1 MHEGLSNRAHLQTYF
16 LAARD
21 RTIDLCQPLVYD
33 DYLVQSAPFVS
44 PPKWHLGHTTWF
56 FETFVLQPYCEGYEP
71 LNPKYRELFNSY
83 YHSVDRPMSQAQRS
97 LLTRPSLPEVLMYRD
112 HVENELLEL
121 LTHTVSAE
129 ALQWIELGIEHEEQ
143 HQELLLMDIK
153 HIFHSCPLQPL
164 YANNLVPVSLARNLK
179 LEFVEFA
186 GGRQKIGYDGELFSF
201 DNERPAHFVD
211 LRPFAL
217 ANRLA
222 TNRDFLEFIDDGG
235 YDDPDLWLSDGW
247 EIKTRENWK
256 APLYWETGSE
266 GPCIFT
272 LRGQR
277 RLVYEEPVCHLSYY
291 EADAFARWR
300 SATHSDCQGA
310 RLPTES
316 EWEAAVAPQFETLL
330 RAGNFMESHAL
341 HPMPL
346 ARNGSG
352 LQQALGDVW
361 EWTSSS
367 YLAYPG
373 YQPWAGATAEYNGKF
388 MVNQMVLKGG
398 SCATPQ
404 SHIRASY
411 RNFFPTET
419 RWQFSGLRLARDLV

>member
-291 EADAFARWR
+291 EADAFARW
-300 SATHSDCQGA
+300 AGA

-316 EWEAAVAPQFETLL
+316 EWEAASATVLMDGSFLEAEGF
-330 RAGNFMESHAL
+330 
-341 HPMPL
+341 HPSVPNNRFVPGTTPL
-346 ARNGSG
+346 TQMFGE
-352 LQQALGDVW
+352 VW
-361 EWTSSS
+361 QWTQSP
-367 YLAYPG
+367 YLSYPG
-373 YQPWAGATAEYNGKF
+373 YRRSAGAMGEYNAKF
-388 MVNQMVLKGG
+388 MCNQFVLRGG
-398 SCATPQ
+398 SFGTPTT
-404 SHIRASY
+404 HIRPSY
-411 RNFFPTET
+411 RNFYPPEA
-419 RWQFSGLRLARDLV
+419 RWQFAGLRLSKDIG

>member
-21 RTIDLCQPLVYD
+21 LTLNLCQPLVYD
-33 DYLVQSAPFVS
+33 DYLVQSASFVS

-56 FETFVLQPYCEGYEP
+56 FETFVLQPYCQGYESP
-71 LNPKYRELFNSY
+71 NPKYRELFNSY
-83 YHSVDRPMSQAQRS
+83 YHSVDRPMSPAQRS

-112 HVENELLEL
+112 HVENALVEF

-164 YANNLVPVSLARNLK
+164 YAHNLVPISSAHSLK
-179 LEFVEFA
+179 LDFVEFA
-186 GGRQKIGYDGELFSF
+186 GGKQKIGYDGDLFSF

-247 EIKTRENWK
+247 EIKMRENWK
-256 APLYWETGSE
+256 APLYWETGPD
-266 GPCIFT
+266 GPCSFT
-272 LRGQR
+272 LRGPR
-277 RLVYEEPVCHLSYY
+277 RLVYDEPVCHLSYY
-291 EADAFARWR
+291 EADAFARW
-300 SATHSDCQGA
+300 AGA

-316 EWEAAVAPQFETLL
+316 EWEAASATVLMDGSFLEAGSFHPSVPQD
-330 RAGNFMESHAL
+330 SHVPGAVSL
-341 HPMPL
+341 SQMF
-346 ARNGSG
+346 GE
-352 LQQALGDVW
+352 VW
-361 EWTSSS
+361 QWTQSP
-367 YLAYPG
+367 YLSYPG
-373 YQPWAGATAEYNGKF
+373 YRRSAGALGEYNAKF
-388 MVNQMVLKGG
+388 MCNQFVLRGG
-398 SCATPQ
+398 SFGTPTT
-404 SHIRASY
+404 HIRPTY
-411 RNFFPTET
+411 RNFYPPAA
-419 RWQFSGLRLARDLV
+419 RWQFAGLRLAKDIG

>member
-21 RTIDLCQPLVYD
+21 LTLELCQPLVYD

-56 FETFVLQPYCEGYEP
+56 FETFALQPYCAGYEP
-71 LNPKYRELFNSY
+71 LHPKYRELFNSY
-83 YHSVDRPMSQAQRS
+83 YHSVERPMSQAQRS
-97 LLTRPSLPEVLMYRD
+97 LLTRPSLQEVLLYRD
-112 HVENELLEL
+112 YVEDALVEFLS
-121 LTHTVSAE
+121 HTVSAE

-164 YANNLVPVSLARNLK
+164 YAHNLVPISSAPSPK
-179 LEFVEFA
+179 LEFVDFA

-201 DNERPAHFVD
+201 DNERPAHLVD

-247 EIKTRENWK
+247 EIKTRENWN
-256 APLYWETGSE
+256 APLYWEAGTE
-266 GPCIFT
+266 GPITFT

-277 RLVYEEPVCHLSYY
+277 RLVYDEPVCHVSYY
-291 EADAFARWR
+291 EADAFARW
-300 SATHSDCQGA
+300 AGA

-316 EWEAAVAPQFETLL
+316 EWETASAMVVMDGSFLE
-330 RAGNFMESHAL
+330 AGHF
-341 HPMPL
+341 HPSVPND
-346 ARNGSG
+346 RIVSG
-352 LQQALGDVW
+352 VVSLSQMFGEVW
-361 EWTSSS
+361 QWTQSP
-367 YLAYPG
+367 YLPYPG
-373 YQPWAGATAEYNGKF
+373 YRRSAGALGEYNAKF
-388 MVNQMVLKGG
+388 MCNQFVLRGG
-398 SCATPQ
+398 SFGTPTT
-404 SHIRASY
+404 HIRPTY
-411 RNFFPTET
+411 RNFYAPQA
-419 RWQFSGLRLARDLV
+419 RWQFAGLRLAKDVG

>member
-21 RTIDLCQPLVYD
+21 LTLELCQPLVYD

-83 YHSVDRPMSQAQRS
+83 YHSVDRPVSQAQRS
-97 LLTRPSLPEVLMYRD
+97 LLSRPSLQEVLMYRD
-112 HVENELLEL
+112 HVESELMEF

-153 HIFHSCPLQPL
+153 HIFHSCPIQPL
-164 YANNLVPVSLARNLK
+164 YAHNLVPVSSARSLK
-179 LEFVEFA
+179 LDFVEFA

-217 ANRLA
+217 ANRLT

-235 YDDPDLWLSDGW
+235 YDDSDLWLSDGW

-256 APLYWETGSE
+256 APLYWEPGAT
-266 GPCIFT
+266 GPCSFT

-277 RLVYEEPVCHLSYY
+277 RLVYDEPVCHVSYY
-291 EADAFARWR
+291 EADAFARW
-300 SATHSDCQGA
+300 AGA
-310 RLPTES
+310 RLPTEN
-316 EWEAAVAPQFETLL
+316 EWECAVATVLMDGSFLEAKHFHPKV
-330 RAGNFMESHAL
+330 RSDRVVAGTV
-341 HPMPL
+341 PL
-346 ARNGSG
+346 TQMFGE
-352 LQQALGDVW
+352 VW
-361 EWTSSS
+361 QWTQSP
-367 YLAYPG
+367 YLSYPG
-373 YQPWAGATAEYNGKF
+373 YRRSAGALGEYNAKF
-388 MVNQMVLKGG
+388 MCNQFVLRGG
-398 SCATPQ
+398 SFGTPTT
-404 SHIRASY
+404 HIRPTY
-411 RNFFPTET
+411 RNFYAPSA
-419 RWQFSGLRLARDLV
+419 RWQFAGLRLAKDIE